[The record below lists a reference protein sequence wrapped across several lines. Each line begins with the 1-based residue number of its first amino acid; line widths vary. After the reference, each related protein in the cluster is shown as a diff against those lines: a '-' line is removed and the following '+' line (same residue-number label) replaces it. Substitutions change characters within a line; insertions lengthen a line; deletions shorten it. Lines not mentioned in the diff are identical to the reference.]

1 MEKSRTKYSILNG
14 VTGATSQ
21 ASIVL
26 LGFISRT
33 AFIRFLP
40 LEYLGVQ
47 GLFTNVLT
55 VLSFAEL
62 GIGEAMIY
70 ALYKPV
76 KENNKIQISRLIC
89 FYKKAYRYVALVVF
103 SLGLA
108 ISFFID
114 AFVDKKPDIPENFQ
128 IVFLLFV
135 VNSACSY
142 LFSYK
147 KSILLV
153 DQKRFVVTG
162 IHQVFITLQTIF
174 QIVFLYITHDYI
186 IFLIIQI
193 LGTMGDNVCSSYYV
207 DKKYPFLGQHIVD
220 GLSRQEEKTIFGNV
234 KAVALTRI
242 SGVISNGFTNII
254 ISKILGLVTVG
265 IASNYLLIVN
275 AVNGVLWTAFTGISN
290 SIGNLNV
297 DATLEKRRQV
307 FDQLFLVAFW
317 VYTCACVCIL
327 VLINPFIQI
336 WLGNRFLLP
345 EPVIFAIVWYIYIGG
360 INYPAYSF
368 RTTLG
373 YFVQVQYVFLL
384 GGLLSVIFSVI
395 GGLNFGLVGIFLG
408 TPIARLMTSEVA
420 DGYMVYR
427 YGLKINPWVYFKK
440 YILYFMLFLFCYG
453 IARLG
458 VSLIQLNGIFGL
470 IIKTILVL
478 TLTNTILLAV
488 FLKTKIFHMVA
499 QRFLSLK
506 RSQSINTNDK

>member
-1 MEKSRTKYSILNG
+1 M
-14 VTGATSQ
+14 
-21 ASIVL
+21 
-26 LGFISRT
+26 
-33 AFIRFLP
+33 
-40 LEYLGVQ
+40 
-47 GLFTNVLT
+47 
-55 VLSFAEL
+55 
-62 GIGEAMIY
+62 
-70 ALYKPV
+70 
-76 KENNKIQISRLIC
+76 
-89 FYKKAYRYVALVVF
+89 
-103 SLGLA
+103 
-108 ISFFID
+108 
-114 AFVDKKPDIPENFQ
+114 
-128 IVFLLFV
+128 
-135 VNSACSY
+135 
-142 LFSYK
+142 
-147 KSILLV
+147 
-153 DQKRFVVTG
+153 
-162 IHQVFITLQTIF
+162 
-174 QIVFLYITHDYI
+174 
-186 IFLIIQI
+186 
-193 LGTMGDNVCSSYYV
+193 
-207 DKKYPFLGQHIVD
+207 
-220 GLSRQEEKTIFGNV
+220 
-234 KAVALTRI
+234 
-242 SGVISNGFTNII
+242 
-254 ISKILGLVTVG
+254 
-265 IASNYLLIVN
+265 
-275 AVNGVLWTAFTGISN
+275 LWTAFTGISN

-345 EPVIFAIVWYIYIGG
+345 ESVIFAIVWYIYIGG

-478 TLTNTILLAV
+478 ILTNTILLAV

-506 RSQSINTNDK
+506 R